1 VRQDVPVRVVEV
13 TDFGGPDVLRPAE
26 RPDPVPGPGEVVVR
40 IGAATVNPT
49 DLGARA
55 GAHRARMPDLTP
67 PFVPGWDLA
76 GELPGGERV
85 VGMIPWTRVGG
96 RVGVYAEAAAVDPDW
111 LAPIGDT
118 VEDAVAATL
127 PLNALT
133 ARQALELLG
142 APPGATILI
151 TGAAGAVGGY
161 ATQLAVRAGY
171 RVIAVAGR
179 DDEEWVQSFGPAEVL
194 PRDADLSRADVDAVL
209 DAVPVGAQVAG
220 ALRSGG
226 TVVFTRPPRVDP
238 PPGVR
243 FETIL
248 VRSDPAALRE
258 LAADLEAGRLRTR
271 VAERLP
277 LAEAAHAHALAE
289 AGGTAGKVVLI
300 P

>member
-1 VRQDVPVRVVEV
+1 
-13 TDFGGPDVLRPAE
+13 
-26 RPDPVPGPGEVVVR
+26 VR
-40 IGAATVNPT
+40 IRAATVNPT

-67 PFVPGWDLA
+67 PFVLGWDLA

-85 VGMIPWTRVGG
+85 VGMIPWTRIGG
-96 RVGVYAEAAAVDPDW
+96 RVGAYAEAAAVDPDW
-111 LAPIGDT
+111 LAPIGDALG
-118 VEDAVAATL
+118 DAVAATL

-133 ARQALELLG
+133 ARQALDLLA
-142 APPGATILI
+142 APPGSTILI

-161 ATQLAVRAGY
+161 ATQLAVRDGY

-194 PRDADLSRADVDAVL
+194 PRDTDLSHVEADAVL
-209 DAVPVGAQVAG
+209 DAVPVGPHAAG
-220 ALRSGG
+220 ALREAG
-226 TVVFTRPPRVDP
+226 TVVFTRPPRAEP

-248 VRSDPAALRE
+248 VQSDPVALRE
-258 LAADLEAGRLRTR
+258 LAGDLEAGRLRTR
-271 VAERLP
+271 VAETLP
-277 LAEAAHAHALAE
+277 LAEAARAHALAE
-289 AGGTAGKVVLI
+289 AGGTHGKIVLI